1 MVPIKP
7 QTYQFFYPKI
17 HKQQL
22 EERYVSVQENIKVV
36 RCAIEAFDTHDTSK
50 IHEFISV
57 DYINRESQFAKVSY
71 RPKLRGSEEFVD
83 TIKNLRS
90 AFPDLH
96 YEEREI
102 ISQGNKVIFIGNVN
116 LSKNTLIYHV

>member
-1 MVPIKP
+1 MVR
-7 QTYQFFYPKI
+7 
-17 HKQQL
+17 H
-22 EERYVSVQENIKVV
+22 
-36 RCAIEAFDTHDTSK
+36 AIEALDTGDTSK

-71 RPKLRGSEEFVD
+71 SPKLRGSEEFVD

-96 YEEREI
+96 YEEHEI
-102 ISQGNKVIFIGNVN
+102 ISKAIRWFFVGNVN

>member
-1 MVPIKP
+1 M
-7 QTYQFFYPKI
+7 
-17 HKQQL
+17 
-22 EERYVSVQENIKVV
+22 SVQENIKVV
-36 RCAIEAFDTHDTSK
+36 RRAIEAFNTSDTSK

-102 ISQGNKVIFIGNVN
+102 ISQGNKVIFGGNVN

>member
-1 MVPIKP
+1 M
-7 QTYQFFYPKI
+7 
-17 HKQQL
+17 
-22 EERYVSVQENIKVV
+22 SVQENIKVV
-36 RCAIEAFDTHDTSK
+36 RRAIEAFDTRDTSK

-71 RPKLRGSEEFVD
+71 RSKLRGSEEFVD

-102 ISQGNKVIFIGNVN
+102 ISQDNKVIFVGNVN